1 MMSRKSAEGRGMH
14 ESESP
19 AMTTAGAT
27 PEQVLRM
34 LGGVLHDGHLAALEE
49 LPRLVTEHGA
59 SAGLEQTALYLAD
72 LREQVLREL
81 TGRGPNAADG
91 GEVLPVDGSVPGRAF
106 RYSRTLTT
114 AGSQPGLR
122 RYWVPL
128 LDGTQRL
135 GVLRADAADGAQEI
149 LEHLAG
155 VTALQLVSKYPFS
168 DSYARLVRTDA
179 MNIAAEMQWGL
190 MPPRSFA
197 NSQVAMAAAMEP
209 AYDTGGDAFD
219 YAFAGEIAHL
229 AVFDAMG
236 HDSMAGLAATVAVAT
251 CRNQRRENAG
261 LPATSEHIER
271 SIIDHFGDTRYVTAV
286 IAALDTATGQLTWV
300 NRGHPPPVLIRN
312 SKWITTLDCPPSHPM
327 GLDAGLPVHLCREQ
341 LQPGDRL
348 LLYTDG
354 VTEARDASR
363 AEFGQ
368 DQFTDFITRSHAD
381 GLPVPETLRMLMNA
395 IMDYHDGRVKDDAT
409 VLFCEWRGPVRNQR
423 LASEPQAGPGS

>member
-1 MMSRKSAEGRGMH
+1 MH
-14 ESESP
+14 DSESP
-19 AMTTAGAT
+19 AMTTTRAT
-27 PEQVLRM
+27 PGQVLRM
-34 LGGVLHDGHLAALEE
+34 LTGVLHDGHLAALEQ
-49 LPRLVTEHGA
+49 LPRLVAEHGA
-59 SAGLEQTALYLAD
+59 CAGLEGTTLYLVD

-81 TGRGPNAADG
+81 TGRGLDAADG
-91 GEVLPVDGSVPGRAF
+91 GEELSVNGSVPGRAF
-106 RYSRTLTT
+106 RHSRILTT
-114 AGSQPGLR
+114 AGSRPGLR

-135 GVLRADAADGAQEI
+135 GVLRADAAGGAEEI

-190 MPPRSFA
+190 MPPRAFA
-197 NSQVAMAAAMEP
+197 NNQVAIAAVMEP

-219 YAFAGEIAHL
+219 YAFAGETAHM

-251 CRNQRRENAG
+251 CRNQRRESAG
-261 LPATSEHIER
+261 LPATSEQIER
-271 SIIDHFGDTRYVTAV
+271 SIIGHFGETRYVTA
-286 IAALDTATGQLTWV
+286 IMADLDTATGQLAWV
-300 NRGHPPPVLIRN
+300 NRGHPPPVLIRDGR
-312 SKWITTLDCPPSHPM
+312 WITTLDCPASHPM

-354 VTEARDASR
+354 VTEARDANS

-368 DQFTDFITRSHAD
+368 ERFTDFVIRSHAG

-395 IMDYHDGRVKDDAT
+395 ILNYHDGRLRDDAT
-409 VLFCEWRGPVRNQR
+409 VLFCEWRGPARNQR
-423 LASEPQAGPGS
+423 LANEAQAGTRS

>member
-1 MMSRKSAEGRGMH
+1 MH
-14 ESESP
+14 DSESP
-19 AMTTAGAT
+19 ATTAGAT
-27 PEQVLRM
+27 PGQVLSM
-34 LGGVLHDGHLAALEE
+34 LGGVLHGGHLATLEQ
-49 LPRLVTEHGA
+49 LPRLVAKHGA
-59 SAGLEQTALYLAD
+59 SAGLERATLYLAD

-81 TGRGPNAADG
+81 TGRGLNAAEG
-91 GEVLPVDGSVPGRAF
+91 GEELSVDGSVPGRAF
-106 RYSRTLTT
+106 RHSRTLTT
-114 AGSQPGLR
+114 PGPQPGQR

-135 GVLRADAADGAQEI
+135 GVLKADAAEGAEEI
-149 LEHLAG
+149 LEYLAG
-155 VTALQLVSKYPFS
+155 VMALQLVSKYPFS

-190 MPPRSFA
+190 MPPRAFA
-197 NSQVAMAAAMEP
+197 NNQVAIAAAMEP

-219 YAFAGEIAHL
+219 YAFAGQTAHL

-251 CRNQRRENAG
+251 CRNQRRESAG
-261 LPATSEHIER
+261 LPATSEHIEG
-271 SIIDHFGDTRYVTAV
+271 SIIGHFGDTRYVTA
-286 IAALDTATGQLTWV
+286 IMANLDTATGQLAWV
-300 NRGHPPPVLIRN
+300 NRGHPPPVLIRDGR
-312 SKWITTLDCPPSHPM
+312 WTTTLDCPPSHPM

-354 VTEARDASR
+354 ITEARNANS
-363 AEFGQ
+363 AEFGL
-368 DQFTDFITRSHAD
+368 DRFTDFIIRSHAD

-395 IMDYHDGRVKDDAT
+395 VLDYHDGRLRDDAT

-423 LASEPQAGPGS
+423 LASEPQPASRS